1 MTQTRTHVRVTW
13 VAQVYNKPV
22 VTAHTWDDLVA
33 GVNDYYGIGK
43 DPKAKKIRY
52 TTNDS
57 PYVESFDGYFEYE
70 VDDWNGGVE
79 LERVDVYCV
88 DFYPHTRYQEDIT
101 WEEEDATQLSLFEED
116 EWEDDYGTDDDDD
129 E

>member
-1 MTQTRTHVRVTW
+1 MTQTRTYIRVTW

-33 GVNDYYGIGK
+33 GVDDYYDIGK

-52 TTNDS
+52 TPNDS

-70 VDDWNGGVE
+70 VDDFNGGIE

-88 DFYPHTRYQEDIT
+88 DFYPHTKYEVET
-101 WEEEDATQLSLFEED
+101 NNEHG
-116 EWEDDYGTDDDDD
+116 DYR
-129 E
+129 

>member
-1 MTQTRTHVRVTW
+1 MTQPRTYIRVTW
-13 VAQVYNKPV
+13 VAQVYDKPV

-33 GVNDYYGIGK
+33 GVDDYYGIGK

-52 TTNDS
+52 TPNDS
-57 PYVESFDGYFEYE
+57 QYVESFDGYFEYE
-70 VDDWNGGVE
+70 VDDFNGGIE
-79 LERVDVYCV
+79 LERVNVYCV
-88 DFYPHTRYQEDIT
+88 DFYPHTKYQEGTT
-101 WEEEDATQLSLFEED
+101 WEEEAPQAID